1 MSWRPVPGLRLAAG
15 RAGFYADDRPDTAV
29 LELAPETE
37 LAAVFTRNRFR
48 AAPVEVACEHLAA
61 ARPRLLLVNA
71 GCANAGLGAAGV
83 ADARKSCGIAA
94 RAFGLRA
101 EEVLP
106 FSTGVIG
113 ERLDP
118 ERFGTLLPEL
128 AGRLREDAWPEVA
141 AAMLTTDTRIKLHGR
156 AVSVGGREVRV
167 TGMAKGAGM
176 ICPDMATMLAF
187 VATDLA
193 APRELLEHA
202 LERLLPTSF
211 HAVTVDGDTS
221 TNDACALLA
230 TGASGVALAELPEA
244 EIEAWQAAAGEVFEA
259 LAQDLVR
266 DAEGAT
272 KFITVAVEGA
282 PSPAEAHA
290 VARAIAHS
298 PLVKTAAF
306 AGDPNWGR
314 ILAAVGRSVSAAVA
328 LERVGLWLDAA
339 PVVAGGAV
347 AADYREERARAV
359 MARPEFTI
367 RVDLAAGEASARLH
381 TSDLSPGYVKI
392 NAEYRT

>member
-15 RAGFYADDRPDTAV
+15 RAGFYRDERPDTAV
-29 LELAPETE
+29 LALAPETE
-37 LAAVFTRNRFR
+37 LAAVFTRNRFC
-48 AAPVEVACEHLAA
+48 AAPVAVAREHLAA

-83 ADARKSCGIAA
+83 ADARESCGIAA
-94 RAFGLRA
+94 QAFGLRA

-113 ERLDP
+113 ERLEP

-128 AGRLREDAWPEVA
+128 AGKLREDAWPEAA

-156 AVSVGGREVRV
+156 AVSVGGREIRV

-176 ICPDMATMLAF
+176 LCPDMATMLAF

-230 TGASGVALAELPEA
+230 TGASGVALAALPEA
-244 EIEAWQAAAGEVFEA
+244 EIEAWQEAAREVFEA

-282 PSPAEAHA
+282 PSAAEAQA
-290 VARAIAHS
+290 VARAVAHS
-298 PLVKTAAF
+298 PLVRTAAF

-314 ILAAVGRSVSAAVA
+314 ILAAVGRSVSALVVM
-328 LERVGLWLDAA
+328 EQVGLWLDAV
-339 PVVAGGAV
+339 PVVANGAA
-347 AADYREERARAV
+347 AADYREEQARAV
-359 MARPEFTI
+359 MAQPEFTI
-367 RVDLAAGEASARLH
+367 RVDLAAGGASARLH
-381 TSDLSPGYVKI
+381 TSDLSPGYVQI

>member
-1 MSWRPVPGLRLAAG
+1 MSWQPVPGLRLAAG
-15 RAGFYADDRPDTAV
+15 RAGFYAADRPDTAV

-37 LAAVFTRNRFR
+37 LAAVFTRNRFC
-48 AAPVEVACEHLAA
+48 AAPVAVAREHLAA

-83 ADARKSCGIAA
+83 ADARRSCDIAA
-94 RAFGLRA
+94 AAFGVRA

-118 ERFGTLLPEL
+118 ERFGALLPEL
-128 AGRLREDAWPEVA
+128 AGRLREEAWPEAA

-176 ICPDMATMLAF
+176 LCPDMATMLAF
-187 VATDLA
+187 VVTDLA

-230 TGASGVALAELPEA
+230 TGASGAALAELPEA
-244 EIEAWQAAAGEVFEA
+244 DIEAWQAAAREVFEA
-259 LAQDLVR
+259 LARDLVS

-282 PSPAEAHA
+282 PSPAEAQA
-290 VARAIAHS
+290 VARAVAHS

-314 ILAAVGRSVSAAVA
+314 ILAAVGRSVSAAVMM
-328 LERVGLWLDAA
+328 ERVGLWLDAV
-339 PVVAGGAV
+339 PVVADGAAV
-347 AADYREERARAV
+347 ADYREEQARKV

-367 RVDLAAGEASARLH
+367 RVDLAAGAASARLH

>member
-15 RAGFYADDRPDTAV
+15 RAGFYERERPDTAV
-29 LELAPETE
+29 LELAPAAE
-37 LAAVFTRNRFR
+37 LAAVFTRNRFC
-48 AAPVEVACEHLAA
+48 AAPVEVARAHLAA
-61 ARPRLLLVNA
+61 ARPRLLLINA

-83 ADARKSCGIAA
+83 ADAERSCNLAA
-94 RAFGLRA
+94 QAFGVRA

-118 ERFGTLLPEL
+118 ERFGALLPEL
-128 AGRLREDAWPEVA
+128 AGRLREDAWPEAA
-141 AAMLTTDTRIKLHGR
+141 AAMLTTDTRSKLHGR
-156 AVSVGGREVRV
+156 TVAAAGREVRI

-193 APRELLEHA
+193 APRALLEQA

-230 TGASGVALAELPEA
+230 TGASGAALAELPEA
-244 EIEAWQAAAGEVFEA
+244 EAEAWREAAREVFEA

-272 KFITVAVEGA
+272 RFITVAVEGA
-282 PSPAEAHA
+282 PSRAEARA
-290 VARAIAHS
+290 VARAVAHS

-314 ILAAVGRSVSAAVA
+314 ILAAVGRSASAAVA
-328 LERVGLWLDAA
+328 MERVGLWLDAA

-347 AADYREERARAV
+347 AADYSEERARAV

-367 RVDLAAGEASARLH
+367 RVDLGAGGASARLH

>member
-15 RAGFYADDRPDTAV
+15 RAGFYERDRPDTAV
-29 LELAPETE
+29 LELAPAAE
-37 LAAVFTRNRFR
+37 LAAVFTRNRFC
-48 AAPVEVACEHLAA
+48 AAPVAVAREHLAA

-83 ADARKSCGIAA
+83 GDARRSCELAA
-94 RAFGLRA
+94 QAFGLRA

-118 ERFGTLLPEL
+118 ERFGALLPEL
-128 AGRLREDAWPEVA
+128 AGRLREDAWPEAA
-141 AAMLTTDTRIKLHGR
+141 AAMLTTDTRTKLHGR
-156 AVSVGGREVRV
+156 TVAVAGREVRI

-230 TGASGVALAELPEA
+230 TGASGVGLAALPEA
-244 EIEAWQAAAGEVFEA
+244 EIEAWQEAAREVFEA

-272 KFITVAVEGA
+272 RFITVAVEGA

-290 VARAIAHS
+290 VARAVAHS

-314 ILAAVGRSVSAAVA
+314 ILAAVGRSVSDAVA
-328 LERVGLWLDAA
+328 MERVGLWLDEV
-339 PVVAGGAV
+339 PVVAGGAA
-347 AADYREERARAV
+347 AADYSEARAREV
-359 MARPEFTI
+359 MAGREFTI
-367 RVDLAAGEASARLH
+367 RIDLGAGEASARLH

>member
-15 RAGFYADDRPDTAV
+15 RAGFYRDERPDTAV

-37 LAAVFTRNRFR
+37 LAAVFTRNRFC
-48 AAPVEVACEHLAA
+48 AAPVAVAREHLAA

-71 GCANAGLGAAGV
+71 GCANAGLGEAGI
-83 ADARKSCGIAA
+83 ADARESCGIAA
-94 RAFGLRA
+94 RAFGVRA

-113 ERLDP
+113 ERLEP

-128 AGRLREDAWPEVA
+128 AGRLRADAWPEAA

-156 AVSVGGREVRV
+156 AVSVGGREIRV

-176 ICPDMATMLAF
+176 LCPDMATMLAF

-221 TNDACALLA
+221 TNDACALFA
-230 TGASGVALAELPEA
+230 TGASGVALAALPEA
-244 EIEAWQAAAGEVFEA
+244 EIEAWQEATGEVFEA
-259 LAQDLVR
+259 LARDLVN

-328 LERVGLWLDAA
+328 MERVGLWLDAA

-347 AADYREERARAV
+347 AADYREEQARKV

-367 RVDLAAGEASARLH
+367 RMDLAAGKASARLH

>member
-15 RAGFYADDRPDTAV
+15 RAGFYERDRPDTAV
-29 LELAPETE
+29 LELAPAAE
-37 LAAVFTRNRFR
+37 LAAVFTRNHFC
-48 AAPVEVACEHLAA
+48 AAPVAVAREHLAA

-83 ADARKSCGIAA
+83 GDARRSCELAA
-94 RAFGLRA
+94 QTFGLRA

-118 ERFGTLLPEL
+118 ERFGALLPEL
-128 AGRLREDAWPEVA
+128 AGRLREDAWPEAA
-141 AAMLTTDTRIKLHGR
+141 AAMLTTDTRTKLHGR
-156 AVSVGGREVRV
+156 TVAVAGREVRI

-230 TGASGVALAELPEA
+230 TGASGVGLAELPEA
-244 EIEAWQAAAGEVFEA
+244 EIEAWQEAAREVFEA

-272 KFITVAVEGA
+272 RFITVAVEGA

-290 VARAIAHS
+290 VARAVAHS

-314 ILAAVGRSVSAAVA
+314 ILAAVGRSVSDAVA
-328 LERVGLWLDAA
+328 MERIGLWLDEA
-339 PVVAGGAV
+339 PVVAGGAA
-347 AADYREERARAV
+347 AADYSEDRAREV
-359 MARPEFTI
+359 MAGREFTI
-367 RVDLAAGEASARLH
+367 RIDLGTGAASARLH
-381 TSDLSPGYVKI
+381 TSDLSPGYVQI